1 MKTRKNMWDNGC
13 KTGKHWVVAAMLFLL
28 VGCGGDSA
36 KEVSSQPEV
45 DAPREPVNLGGDGDL
60 YAPGRLLEVNVSMNA
75 SEFAQLRAEGR
86 TLASTARECL
96 SDYEYT
102 EFTASVTIDGVSME
116 DVVIRKKGYI
126 GSLSP
131 SIPSLK
137 LDFNDL
143 WKGRKYQNSTRMTL
157 NNNRQDP
164 SNARQC
170 LAYEQFRQAGIAAP
184 QCNYA
189 RVRVNGEDLGIFTN
203 VEPIKDPFLLRAFGD
218 DEGNQYEAQT
228 SDFGTW
234 LSQRFEKKNN
244 NKENDRS
251 DLQSVTDAL
260 ALPDDQLMNVLPQ
273 LVDVDEFI
281 RFWAVETL
289 IGAWDSA
296 TGNANNF
303 HIYRDPGDGLF
314 HFIPWGA
321 DTAFRG
327 EHPLKPDTGV
337 LYRNF
342 SLADRLFNL
351 PTYRAQY
358 ETELAD
364 LLASQWDESQLL
376 QELEQIRELT
386 GASQADMASVKAFI
400 AGKGVS
406 TDDDYRPSRRTTIE
420 LAVAEETPSGTVYLL
435 ADTQPDCSAPVTTP
449 LTGSVSAVNGTD
461 SGAFRFTL
469 PDGRQVSASLTFAAF
484 EVDSLVYSVD
494 TESSPEIISLLL
506 IGVDASNA
514 FKPYVLQLFI
524 EASDYVPGTH
534 KFHGFATNA
543 LLFEVD
549 ESVPGNV
556 RTLALGATGSVALTR
571 VGTGDNEGDV
581 ELTLNATVEYGPD
594 VL

>member
-1 MKTRKNMWDNGC
+1 MKTRINRCGDRDTTIKFGASAL
-13 KTGKHWVVAAMLFLL
+13 VFLL
-28 VGCGGDSA
+28 LAGCGGDGGT
-36 KEVSSQPEV
+36 EVSNPSDFE
-45 DAPREPVNLGGDGDL
+45 APGEPVNLGGDGDL
-60 YAPGRLLEVNVSMNA
+60 YAPNRLLEVSVSMDA
-75 SEFAQLRAEGR
+75 GEFSQLRGEGR
-86 TLASTARECL
+86 TLASTARECS

-102 EFTASVTIDGVSME
+102 EFSAKVTIDGVVME
-116 DVVIRKKGYI
+116 DVIVRKKGYI

-143 WKGRKYQNSTRMTL
+143 REGRTYQNSTRLTL

-184 QCNYA
+184 RCNYA
-189 RVRVNGEDLGIFTN
+189 RVRVNGEDLGVFTN
-203 VEPIKDPFLLRAFGD
+203 VEPIKKPFLERAFGD
-218 DEGNQYEAQT
+218 DKGNQYEAQT

-234 LSQRFEKKNN
+234 LSQRFEKKTNK
-244 NKENDRS
+244 KENDRS

-303 HIYRDPGDGLF
+303 HIYRAPDDGLF

-327 EHPLKPDTGV
+327 EHPLKPNTGV

-351 PTYRAQY
+351 PQYRAQY
-358 ETELAD
+358 EAELEG
-364 LLASQWDESQLL
+364 LLANQWNENQLL
-376 QELEQIRELT
+376 QSLEQIRELT
-386 GASQADMASVKAFI
+386 GSSEASVASLKAFI
-400 AGKGVS
+400 EGRGEPA
-406 TDDDYRPSRRTTIE
+406 DADYRLSRRS
-420 LAVAEETPSGTVYLL
+420 AVEQALSEDTPAGTVYRL

-449 LTGSVSAVNGTD
+449 LTGNISAANGAD
-461 SGAFRFTL
+461 SGSFRFNL
-469 PDGRQVSASLTFAAF
+469 PGGRAVTASLTFAAF

-494 TESSPEIISLLL
+494 TESSPEVVSLLM
-506 IGVDASNA
+506 IGVDASNS

-534 KFHGFATNA
+534 TFHGFATNA

-549 ESVPGNV
+549 ESLPGDV
-556 RTLALGATGSVALTR
+556 RTLAVGATGSVTLSSL
-571 VGTGDNEGDV
+571 GTGPNVGDV
-581 ELTLNATVEYGPD
+581 ELALDATLEYGPD
-594 VL
+594 VK